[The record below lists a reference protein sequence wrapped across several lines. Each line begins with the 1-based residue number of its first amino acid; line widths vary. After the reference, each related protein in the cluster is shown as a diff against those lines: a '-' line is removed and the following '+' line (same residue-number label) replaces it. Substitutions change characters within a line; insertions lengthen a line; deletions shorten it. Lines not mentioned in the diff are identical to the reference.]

1 MGSESHSQ
9 VHTWAPPLIC
19 YVSLGKLFKF
29 SELLFCLVENDDN
42 SGSHLQGLEN
52 ACKML
57 SAMLGT

>member
-9 VHTWAPPLIC
+9 VHTLIC